1 MAALD
6 YNDLRKKS
14 TLQSKGSTADATKT
28 SSEQLHRLREENSDL
43 KAVIAKLSEDL
54 RREKSQSHY
63 GSEDL
68 VAECEKLQLE
78 NDRFREENMKQV
90 KTIKELEFQLGDL
103 RQTSMRDQNL
113 IDEQR
118 RELEMRSRENV
129 EELRLRAL
137 DYELKNRE
145 LHQEVLDN
153 IREID
158 SLNEE
163 VDKLK
168 KENVIDRDSRSRRV
182 DQLRLGEPSPTRLS
196 AVAHSRVSEFE
207 LMDNERLSMRLG
219 EKAKEY
225 EMLYGKYQSL
235 EN

>member
-103 RQTSMRDQNL
+103 RQTSRRDQNL

-118 RELEMRSRENV
+118 RELEMRSKDNV
-129 EELRLRAL
+129 EEMRLRAL

-168 KENVIDRDSRSRRV
+168 KENVIDRDSRSRRI
-182 DQLRLGEPSPTRLS
+182 DQLRLGDPSPTRLS
-196 AVAHSRVSEFE
+196 AVAHSRVS
-207 LMDNERLSMRLG
+207 
-219 EKAKEY
+219 
-225 EMLYGKYQSL
+225 
-235 EN
+235 